1 MKLSGDPM
9 LNAIKHMLLT
19 ILTQLSETNYMRLV
33 AAFAVIIPL
42 VMAMY
47 SFLDTAI
54 FDTKQALQDIAT
66 YNADGFPLGSYALA
80 YLGVAQFDVALS
92 TIFFYVTT
100 AVVWSFTT
108 DLQPAL
114 AAGKKK

>member
-1 MKLSGDPM
+1 
-9 LNAIKHMLLT
+9 MLLT
-19 ILTQLSETNYMRLV
+19 ILTQFSQTNHVRLV

-42 VMAMY
+42 VKAMY
-47 SFLDTAI
+47 DFLDRVI
-54 FDTKQALQDIAT
+54 FDTKQALLDIAT

-80 YLGVAQFDVALS
+80 YLGVAQFDLALS

-100 AVVWSFTT
+100 AVVWAFTT

>member
-1 MKLSGDPM
+1 M
-9 LNAIKHMLLT
+9 LNAIKQMLLT
-19 ILTQLSETNYMRLV
+19 ILTQFSQTNHVRLV
-33 AAFAVIIPL
+33 GAFAVIIPL
-42 VMAMY
+42 VKAMY
-47 SFLDTAI
+47 DFLDRVI
-54 FDTKQALQDIAT
+54 FDTKQALLDIAT

-100 AVVWSFTT
+100 AVVWAFTT